1 MGDSNR
7 SDQSYQWTAQEIR
20 ERLGT
25 STVLFPRDRLLQAED
40 IARVREAG
48 IKHMEIIPHFPAME
62 YSPGHMDFDNQAHL
76 SEIVSECEKQGVQFV
91 SMHSPNYLYHSEDEA
106 ERKNAVAEG
115 VRAAKVAADMG
126 AGIMVCHF
134 QIDEPSE
141 KSANEMLAQLDGYSF
156 KLAIEDLDKSIA
168 DYVAFVDR
176 IGSDRLGMV
185 IDIGHTMDDDG
196 VNPFTHVDR
205 ARKRMAL
212 CGKRLISLHLHDY
225 QYGRGDGGDHASP
238 LDGSIEWAEV
248 FAAFKDIDYQGV
260 LMFESAHP
268 PDTTELSTD
277 YVLGKVGTFPEAF
290 VERYVN

>member
-115 VRAAKVAADMG
+115 VRAAKVATDMG

-141 KSANEMLAQLDGYSF
+141 RSATEMLAQLDGYSF
-156 KLAIEDLDKSIA
+156 KLAIEDLDKPIA
-168 DYVAFVDR
+168 DYVGFVDR
-176 IGSDRLGMV
+176 IGSDRMGMV
-185 IDIGHTMDDDG
+185 IDTGHTMDDDG
-196 VNPFTHVDR
+196 INPFTHIDR
-205 ARKRMAL
+205 ARKTMAM
-212 CGKRLISLHLHDY
+212 CGKRLISLHLHDFTY
-225 QYGRGDGGDHASP
+225 KWKDGDHLAPLTAS
-238 LDGSIEWAEV
+238 LEWAEV

-260 LMFESAHP
+260 FMFESVFP
-268 PDTTELSTD
+268 PDKQELTTD
-277 YVLGKVGTFPEAF
+277 YVLDKVGTFPEAF